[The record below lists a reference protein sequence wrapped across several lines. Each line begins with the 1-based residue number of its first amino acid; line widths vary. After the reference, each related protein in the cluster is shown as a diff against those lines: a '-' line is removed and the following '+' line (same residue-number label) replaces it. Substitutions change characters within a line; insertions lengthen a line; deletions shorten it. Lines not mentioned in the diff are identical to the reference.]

1 MNGRNVAQLLFGS
14 RLASKEE
21 QHERIGGFSALP
33 NLGLDA
39 LSSAAYGP
47 EAALT
52 ILLPVG
58 AAGIGALGP
67 LTLAIVVL
75 LGIVCLSYRQTI
87 AAYPN
92 GGGSYIVA
100 KENLGEPLGLVAAA
114 ALMLDYVLNVAVGI
128 SAGVGAVI
136 SAIPSLEP
144 HTLSLCL
151 VLLAGLTLVNLRG
164 VREAGLVFLLPTY
177 AFIGSLGATM
187 IAGVVKTIAS
197 GGHPSPA
204 AAVRELPHATATL
217 SVVLLLKA
225 FASGCTA
232 LTGVEAVSNA
242 VPLFRAPNARR
253 AQRTLVGIVAI
264 LALLLAG
271 CAVLC
276 RAYHIG
282 ATEPGRAGYESVLS
296 QLVGAVAGRGAFYA
310 VTMGSIFCVLS
321 LSANTSFTD
330 FPRVCHLL
338 AVDRYLPP
346 EYAHRGRR
354 LVFSAGILALAACAA
369 ALLIVFRGITDRLIP
384 LFAIGAFLAF
394 TFSQAG
400 MVRHWQKHPGPHRGK
415 SLVLNATGAV
425 ATGVTTLVVVTS
437 KFLEGAWVSVLL
449 VGGLVLLFRR
459 IHAYYREVESETD
472 CASTPLVTQDLP
484 AKKPPI
490 VVVPVKDW
498 NFVVQRALRFSV
510 KLSPDVRA
518 VQVVGDDIDA
528 EDLRRRWR
536 ALVETPLCR
545 VGIDPPHLDIVS
557 SGDRRLFAPLL
568 DYVFR
573 VRDENPDRDITVVV
587 PEKVERRWYHTL
599 LLTHHAS
606 VLKALLL
613 LEGGERVVVV
623 SAPWYLRE

>member
-1 MNGRNVAQLLFGS
+1 MNGRNIAQLLFGS
-14 RLASKEE
+14 RLATKEE
-21 QHERIGGFSALP
+21 QEERIGGFSALP

-52 ILLPVG
+52 ILLPAG
-58 AAGIGALGP
+58 AAGIRALGP

-75 LGIVCLSYRQTI
+75 MGIVCLSYRQTI

-100 KENLGEPLGLVAAA
+100 KENLGEQLGLVAAS

-151 VLLAGLTLVNLRG
+151 VLLAVLTLVNLRG

-177 AFIGSLGATM
+177 AFIGCLGATM
-187 IAGVVKTIAS
+187 IAGVAKAIAS

-204 AAVRELPHATATL
+204 TAVRELPHATATL
-217 SVVLLLKA
+217 SIVLLLRA

-242 VPLFRAPNARR
+242 VPIFRAPTTRR

-296 QLVGAVAGRGAFYA
+296 QLVGAVAGRGVFYA

-321 LSANTSFTD
+321 LSANTSFMD

-369 ALLIVFRGITDRLIP
+369 VLLIVFRGVTDRLIP

-400 MVRHWQKHPGPHRGK
+400 MVRHWQKHPGSHRRK

-425 ATGVTTLVVVTS
+425 ATGITALVVVTS
-437 KFLEGAWVSVLL
+437 KFLEGAWISVLL

-459 IHAYYREVESETD
+459 IHAYYREVERETD
-472 CASTPLVTQDLP
+472 CASTPLVTLDLP
-484 AKKPPI
+484 AKKAPI
-490 VVVPVKDW
+490 VIVPVKDW

-510 KLSPDVRA
+510 KLSSDVRA
-518 VQVVGDDIDA
+518 VQVVGADIDA
-528 EDLRRRWR
+528 GDLRRRWR
-536 ALVETPLCR
+536 ALVETPLRR
-545 VGIDPPHLDIVS
+545 VGIDPPRLDIVPS
-557 SGDRRLFAPLL
+557 DDRRLFAPLL

-606 VLKALLL
+606 VLKTLLL
-613 LEGGERVVVV
+613 LEGGKRVVVV